1 MIRPATTLLLAMLIV
16 SCTGPMGPGGPMGPE
31 GPEGQTG
38 TSGEFHIKTGILY
51 AADKTEDREFWD
63 IPWFHITDSSL
74 VQVWVRQ
81 GSGYMWQAPK
91 WYITFEGDWYIR
103 IFDDANTDAAYE
115 YMFVMLA
122 N

>member
-1 MIRPATTLLLAMLIV
+1 
-16 SCTGPMGPGGPMGPE
+16 
-31 GPEGQTG
+31 
-38 TSGEFHIKTGILY
+38 
-51 AADKTEDREFWD
+51 
-63 IPWFHITDSSL
+63 
-74 VQVWVRQ
+74 
-81 GSGYMWQAPK
+81 MWQAPK